1 MKLETVTGNVIRN
14 ISIPYPPIMEE
25 RYKMAETNEIDQSE
39 QSTQIESHPK
49 RKRNKIKYPSSQL
62 YKYFRS
68 SNNLKNVSSFF

>member
-1 MKLETVTGNVIRN
+1 
-14 ISIPYPPIMEE
+14 
-25 RYKMAETNEIDQSE
+25 MAETNEIDQSE

-68 SNNLKNVSSFF
+68 GNNLKNVSSFFWLFLS